1 MDIRKGKILIIVN
14 PAAKRCEA
22 ERASYHA
29 RHILREE
36 LGAVKVDV
44 VQTTAPGHATF
55 LASGVAGEYAS
66 VITIGGDG
74 AVHETIN
81 GLMQIDEKDRPAFG
95 LIPVGSGNDYARTI
109 GMLED
114 VEAACHQ
121 LLVAQAQSLDVG
133 KVNDEYF
140 VETLSFGLDAA
151 IALGTVEAR
160 HHTKKTGGALYFEVG
175 IDQLLHHL
183 DHHHVQATFDDE
195 RSIDTTAIMFAV
207 QIGPTYGGGFKIC
220 PDADPADG
228 MFDICYAEGK
238 WSVPRAVAAFARAK
252 NGKHTKLRGVKFER
266 ASKINIKFDVEPPAQ
281 SEGERIT
288 GSEFD
293 ISMCPQALQVFVP

>member
-1 MDIRKGKILIIVN
+1 MNIKDGKTLVIVN

-22 ERASYHA
+22 ERASYHV

-36 LGAVKVDV
+36 LGAVNVDV
-44 VQTTAPGHATF
+44 AQTASPGHATY
-55 LASGVAGEYAS
+55 LVLSAGADYDS
-66 VITIGGDG
+66 VVVIGGDG
-74 AVHETIN
+74 AVHETVN
-81 GLMQIDEKDRPAFG
+81 GLMQIEEANRPAFG
-95 LIPVGSGNDYARTI
+95 LIPVGSGNDYARTL
-109 GMLED
+109 GMSEN
-114 VEAACHQ
+114 VEEACHQ
-121 LLVAQAQSLDVG
+121 LLKAQTRLHDVG

-140 VETLSFGLDAA
+140 VQTLSFGLDAA

-183 DHHHVQATFDDE
+183 DHYHVKATFDDE
-195 RSIDTTAIMFAV
+195 RSIDTTCIMFAV

-220 PDADPADG
+220 PEADPTDG
-228 MFDICYAEGK
+228 IFDICYAEGK
-238 WSVPRAVAAFARAK
+238 WSVPRAVASFALAK
-252 NGKHTKLRGVKFER
+252 NGRHTKLRGVKFER
-266 ASKINIKFDVEPPAQ
+266 ASKLNIKFEVEPPAQ